1 MPQSC
6 SVVANLGGVQSGAM
20 VRYTE
25 GSRQPFTSHTRDD
38 PMPRKPFSLHVN
50 CGDPHA
56 SAARSGN
63 SRRSFLR
70 GAVTAGAVLGGADFA
85 FLSNLRP
92 VSAAELND
100 AQNPVR
106 FAADVEPLV
115 RLLEET
121 PREQV
126 IEVFAAKIQSGTSY
140 QEILAAL
147 LLAGVRNVEPRPSV
161 GFKFHAVLVVN
172 SAHLASLASPDSDR
186 WLPIFWALDYFKS
199 SQARDENEG
208 NWTMAAVDESKV
220 PPPHRARTA
229 FRTAMEN
236 WDVEAAD
243 VATAALARSA
253 GANEVFDLFAHYG
266 CRDFRSI
273 GHKAIFVANSF
284 RTLQVIGWR
293 FAEPVLRSLAYALL
307 NHSGEPNPAT
317 SDLAP
322 DAAWRTTNQIVTKLP
337 QNWQSGNLDRQATLD
352 LLDSLRTATPEQ
364 AVNLTAEML
373 HKGIAVQSI
382 ADALFLS
389 AGEMLMQQPGIVSL
403 HSATSTNALHY
414 GLRTARNRQTR
425 QRLLLQNAAFI
436 PYFRDSMAGR
446 GNVGE
451 TRVNTLFD
459 SSETVETHSKDDM
472 LTTDQIFDSISKD
485 KTLAA
490 KQMRDYLAGGASG
503 EDVIQHARRLVFLKG
518 NDSHDYKFSS
528 AVLEDYYAVS
538 PGFRNAFLATS
549 AYLLPGSGARNNDLV
564 ARVQEALT

>member
-1 MPQSC
+1 MHPPNAS
-6 SVVANLGGVQSGAM
+6 SDPFSPRRLAKYADPSRRRFLRVAVAAGAAFSGA
-20 VRYTE
+20 E
-25 GSRQPFTSHTRDD
+25 
-38 PMPRKPFSLHVN
+38 L
-50 CGDPHA
+50 
-56 SAARSGN
+56 
-63 SRRSFLR
+63 
-70 GAVTAGAVLGGADFA
+70 A
-85 FLSNLRP
+85 FLANLRP

-100 AQNPVR
+100 AQDPVR

-121 PREQV
+121 PREKV
-126 IEVFAAKIQSGTSY
+126 IEVFASKIQSGTSY
-140 QEILAAL
+140 REVLAAL
-147 LLAGVRNVEPRPSV
+147 LLAGVRNVQPRPSV

-199 SQARDENEG
+199 AQARDENEG

-220 PPPHRARTA
+220 PPAHKARAA
-229 FRTAMEN
+229 FREAMES

-243 VATAALARSA
+243 VATVALARTA
-253 GANEVFDLFAHYG
+253 GANELFDLFAHYG

-307 NHSGEPNPAT
+307 NHTGESNPAT
-317 SDLAP
+317 SDLGP
-322 DAAWRTTNQIVTKLP
+322 DAAWKTTNQILAQLP
-337 QNWQSGNLDRQATLD
+337 KNWQNGVLDEQAAIG

-373 HKGIAVQSI
+373 QKGIAVQSI
-382 ADALFLS
+382 ADGLFLS
-389 AGEMLMQQPGIVSL
+389 AGEMLMQQPGIVAL

-414 GLRTARNRQTR
+414 SLRTARNHEVR

-436 PYFRDSMAGR
+436 PYFRESMAGR

-451 TRVNTLFD
+451 LRIDTLFD
-459 SSETVETHSKDDM
+459 APNEAESQTSDGP
-472 LTTDQIFDSISKD
+472 LTTDLIFSSVSSNKL
-485 KTLAA
+485 LASQ
-490 KQMRDYLAGGASG
+490 QMRDYLAAGASG
-503 EDVIQHARRLVFLKG
+503 EDIIQHARRLVFLKG

-538 PGFRNAFLATS
+538 PRFRNAYLASS
-549 AYLLPGSGARNNDLV
+549 AYLLPGSGAQNNSLV
-564 ARVQEALT
+564 ARVQEALS